1 MEEKV
6 EKEDNEFLLDLKE
19 NNTYL
24 LLNNG
29 MFSEV
34 KSYTIL
40 IVTDK
45 AYYIRTNDGLETV
58 NHWYTKENISNQYKF
73 IEDITE
79 KFNLIEKSSIN
90 LFNKSEIQETEIN
103 EEVKPEYI
111 RCHICKG
118 FGTLPDYSST
128 GGTKICPACHG
139 SKMIID
145 SFK

>member
-1 MEEKV
+1 MTN
-6 EKEDNEFLLDLKE
+6 KEILLDLKE

-24 LLNNG
+24 LLSNG

-40 IVTDK
+40 IVTNK
-45 AYYIRTNDGLETV
+45 AYYIRTNDGLESV
-58 NHWYTKENISNQYKF
+58 NRWYTKENISNQYKF

-79 KFNLIEKSSIN
+79 KFNSISKPVN
-90 LFNKSEIQETEIN
+90 QQINKSEIQETEIN
-103 EEVKPEYI
+103 EEVRPEFI